1 MNQNDNQSQ
10 RRIVMNTERKILL
23 KLTEI
28 LEKNQLIS
36 ASEKNRADSVI
47 ERGGF

>member
-1 MNQNDNQSQ
+1 MNKKTKQPQ
-10 RRIVMNTERKILL
+10 RRVTMNTERKILL

-28 LEKNQLIS
+28 LEKEHLIS
-36 ASEKNRADSVI
+36 PEEKNRATGFI